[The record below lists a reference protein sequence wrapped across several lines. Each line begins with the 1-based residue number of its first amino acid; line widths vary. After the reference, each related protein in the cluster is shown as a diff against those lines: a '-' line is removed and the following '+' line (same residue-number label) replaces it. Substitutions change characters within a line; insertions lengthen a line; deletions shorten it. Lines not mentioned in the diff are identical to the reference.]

1 MNKIELLIDKYTK
14 VLDIISSKE
23 KSIQAKKQCKT
34 ILTEVLTDLNLLNKK
49 NTGLKTEVPF
59 PLDRITREG
68 ETKTCNN
75 CGSTVSRNGFL
86 RLFGELLCINK
97 KCPNSISKNF
107 YH

>member
-23 KSIQAKKQCKT
+23 KSNQAKKQCKT

-49 NTGLKTEVPF
+49 NIGLKTEI
-59 PLDRITREG
+59 PLPLERITREG
-68 ETKTCNN
+68 ETKICNN

-86 RLFGELLCINK
+86 SLFGELLCINK
-97 KCPNSISKNF
+97 KCPNSISKIF